1 MQKKIEKP
9 KLKHNKKRNTAF
21 LFEAL
26 VKELTKAVLYSD
38 KEKQSKVSSL
48 IKEHFK
54 KNTILEKE
62 LSLYKQLSDTKEFPQ
77 DYAEKLINRIREEH
91 QKLNEKDIFDEQS
104 KLIAKINK
112 TVGVQVY
119 DNFVPNYKT
128 LASVSQIFNTSVPQ
142 TKKILLEQELLNNI
156 TSKKLEEKK
165 ELKPIDSLTFKVA
178 VDKFN
183 KIYGEKILPEQKEL
197 LYKFINYA
205 DDDVDLKLYLSEQL
219 EKINNEISAILEQ
232 EVIKSNEDLFSKVRL
247 LQEQVSEVKF
257 DKVTS
262 EVVEKVINIYEFL
275 NEVKN

>member
-26 VKELTKAVLYSD
+26 VKELTKAVLYDD
-38 KEKQSKVSSL
+38 KAKQKSVSTL

-54 KNTILEKE
+54 KNTVLEKE

-104 KLIAKINK
+104 KLIGKINK
-112 TVGVQVY
+112 TIGVQVY

-142 TKKILLEQELLNNI
+142 TKKIILEQELLGNI

-165 ELKPIDSLTFKVA
+165 ELQPIDSLTFKVA

-197 LYKFINYA
+197 LHKFINYA

-219 EKINNEISAILEQ
+219 KKIDSEVNLVLESDI
-232 EVIKSNEDLFSKVRL
+232 IKNNEDLLYKVTL
-247 LQEQVSEVKF
+247 LKEQVSEIKF
-257 DKVTS
+257 DNVTS
-262 EVVEKVINIYEFL
+262 EVIEKVINIYEFL
-275 NEVKN
+275 SEVKN